1 MVEDTYPTQLVT
13 QLCSQLAQL
22 ENFNLH
28 LISTQLGSWLAS
40 QTSFSKTA
48 PYCQQ
53 QNRRSP
59 EFSLL
64 FHFRFRFV
72 SYLAAGQLTV
82 HFNGSQLASQLGYQ
96 YLHHE
101 VEQLQLAAQLA
112 SQLGQQAKMLAQ
124 IATSNL
130 AKLSQ
135 VAGYQLTFVHMFCL
149 LAQPLQPQVL
159 FWFCFF
165 SPSSLSC

>member
-1 MVEDTYPTQLVT
+1 MSLLSSFKRQKLFGMVEDAYPAQLVT

-40 QTSFSKTA
+40 QTSISKTA

-53 QNRRSP
+53 QNRRSH

-72 SYLAAGQLTV
+72 SQLPSSWLANSSFQ
-82 HFNGSQLASQLGYQ
+82 QK

-112 SQLGQQAKMLAQ
+112 KLARL
-124 IATSNL
+124 AGKDASTDSYLTS
-130 AKLSQ
+130 
-135 VAGYQLTFVHMFCL
+135 
-149 LAQPLQPQVL
+149 
-159 FWFCFF
+159 
-165 SPSSLSC
+165 